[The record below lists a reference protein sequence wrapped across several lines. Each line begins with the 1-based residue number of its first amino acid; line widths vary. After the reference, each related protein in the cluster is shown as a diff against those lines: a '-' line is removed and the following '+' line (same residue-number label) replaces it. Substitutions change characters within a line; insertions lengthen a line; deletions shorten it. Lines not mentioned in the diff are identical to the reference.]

1 MDRTDGERNHR
12 RKYAVYLMFEQG
24 LETLRRTGS
33 IDLGGGAKIIETSQ
47 VKGKWQSCLDDY
59 RLIGLPQGPIDLPGH
74 GGYRTV
80 MAALKILRDCTDHT
94 CEPVEEQN
102 PSPK

>member
-1 MDRTDGERNHR
+1 MDRSDGERNRNKYLAAR
-12 RKYAVYLMFEQG
+12 RFEDS
-24 LETLRRTGS
+24 LETLRWTGS
-33 IDLGGGAKIIETSQ
+33 INLKGGAKIIETSQ

-80 MAALKILRDCTDHT
+80 MAALKILRDCMNDT
-94 CEPVEEQN
+94 CELVEEQK
-102 PSPK
+102 PSYPK